1 MGSLSA
7 RRRGWGPSHH
17 LDMSLNAQPAP
28 SASKGKPQGQ
38 PGKCAN
44 PHPIDPSAPLRSAR
58 HERFAQHVAMG
69 KPDAEAYR
77 LAGFAGLH
85 ANKRAAEVRATQG
98 MEDRIAFLRAQ
109 ADRSITLSKERAL
122 QIAAELAEGRHM
134 AEPGHRISA
143 MSMVG
148 KWCGWEKGTEAER
161 KAADALGGV
170 AEMIT
175 RIRSRK

>member
-1 MGSLSA
+1 
-7 RRRGWGPSHH
+7 
-17 LDMSLNAQPAP
+17 
-28 SASKGKPQGQ
+28 
-38 PGKCAN
+38 
-44 PHPIDPSAPLRSAR
+44 
-58 HERFAQHVAMG
+58 MG

-77 LAGFAGLH
+77 LAGFVGVH
-85 ANKRAAEVRATQG
+85 SNKRAAEVRATQG
-98 MEDRIAFLRAQ
+98 MEARIMWLRAE

-122 QIAAELAEGRHM
+122 QIAAELAEGRHR
-134 AEPGHRISA
+134 AEPSHRIA
-143 MSMVG
+143 SMALVG